1 MPARTTA
8 LVVPDPQ
15 TRVSAAMY
23 AELRTWLL
31 ENDPDAQAMLDWS
44 NNELLPPESPEK
56 MAGEIIW
63 IILCAGRWALGPGS
77 TYHREKGL
85 GRDRGGQAGGGGLR
99 LPGQGG
105 GHRACME

>member
-31 ENDPDAQAMLDWS
+31 ENEYSETRYCISIRAGLRERAHLLSIRPGDAS
-44 NNELLPPESPEK
+44 RGRFSPYSPIYPAFCHFVK
-56 MAGEIIW
+56 EII
-63 IILCAGRWALGPGS
+63 
-77 TYHREKGL
+77 Y
-85 GRDRGGQAGGGGLR
+85 
-99 LPGQGG
+99 
-105 GHRACME
+105 